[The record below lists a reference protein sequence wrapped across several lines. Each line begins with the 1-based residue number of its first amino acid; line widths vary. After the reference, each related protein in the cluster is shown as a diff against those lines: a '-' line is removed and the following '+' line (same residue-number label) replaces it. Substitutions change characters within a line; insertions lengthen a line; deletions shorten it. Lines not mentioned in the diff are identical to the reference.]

1 MNLSAEAFR
10 LAAIEALCPTAARI
24 AGSGFPTL
32 AGVNVYDSRQI
43 RIEELNEKAWTPTLA
58 LYTPDSDASQRGTV
72 SGQDDMEATATLEI
86 IGELA
91 VAMRDNEGDFA
102 DAAVASGDPQ
112 ARLILAALMAQV
124 RYRLFLDPVGRSLIK
139 KVVLNVRKM
148 DVKTFGI
155 PELGL
160 RYHRQTMR
168 IDALVR
174 DDDFSAANNALPYP
188 LSALA
193 AALPAESYA
202 KAKLNEL
209 ASFFAL
215 PETVPLA
222 SIHVTTGPTGGTV
235 EFGPTF
241 ES

>member
-10 LAAIEALCPTAARI
+10 LAAIEALCPTAAIQSGSSYPTI
-24 AGSGFPTL
+24 AKDKVF
-32 AGVNVYDSRQI
+32 DSRQI
-43 RIEELNEKAWTPTLA
+43 RVDELNEKAWTPTLA
-58 LYTPDSDASQRGTV
+58 LYTPDSDASQRGP
-72 SGQDDMEATATLEI
+72 SSEQDDMEATASLEI

-91 VAMRDNEGDFA
+91 VAMRDNDGDFA

-124 RYRLFLDPVGRSLIK
+124 RYRLFIDPIGRALIK
-139 KVVLNVRKM
+139 KVVLKVRKM

-160 RYHRQTMR
+160 RYHRQTLR

-174 DDDFSAANNALPYP
+174 DDDFSAADGALPQP
-188 LSALA
+188 LAGLA

-202 KAKLNEL
+202 KGKLSEL
-209 ASFFAL
+209 AVFFAQ
-215 PETVPLA
+215 PETVPLK
-222 SIHVTTGPTGGTV
+222 SIHITTAGPV
-235 EFGPTF
+235 EFGPNFDT
-241 ES
+241 

>member
-1 MNLSAEAFR
+1 MNLAAEAFR
-10 LAAIEALCPTAARI
+10 LAAVEALCPTSAI
-24 AGSGFPTL
+24 QAGSGFPTL
-32 AGVNVYDSRQI
+32 AGDKVFDSRQI
-43 RIEELNEKAWTPTLA
+43 RVDELNTKAWTPTLA
-58 LYTPDSDASQRGTV
+58 LYTPDSDASQRGP
-72 SGQDDMEATATLEI
+72 SSEQDDMEATASLEV

-91 VAMRDNEGDFA
+91 VAMRDNDGDFA

-139 KVVLNVRKM
+139 KVVLKVRKM

-174 DDDFSAANNALPYP
+174 DDDFSAADGSLPQP
-188 LSALA
+188 LAALA
-193 AALPAESYA
+193 AALPDQSYA
-202 KAKLNEL
+202 KAKLTEL

-215 PETVPLA
+215 PTTTPLT
-222 SIHVTTGPTGGTV
+222 SIHVTTGPLQ
-235 EFGPTF
+235 FGPTF
-241 ES
+241 ED

>member
-10 LAAIEALCPTAARI
+10 LAAMEALCPTAARI
-24 AGSGFPTL
+24 AGSGFPTV
-32 AGVNVYDSRQI
+32 AGGNVYDSRQI
-43 RIEELNEKAWTPTLA
+43 RIDELNEKAWTPTLA
-58 LYTPDSDASQRGTV
+58 LYTPDSDASQRGAL
-72 SGQDDMEATATLEI
+72 SGQDDMEATASLEI
-86 IGELA
+86 VGELA

-124 RYRLFLDPVGRSLIK
+124 RYRLFLDPVGRALIK
-139 KVVLNVRKM
+139 KIVLNVRKM

-174 DDDFSAANNALPYP
+174 DDDFAAADGILPQP
-188 LSALA
+188 LAALA
-193 AALPAESYA
+193 AALPEQSYA
-202 KAKLNEL
+202 KGKLNEL
-209 ASFFAL
+209 AAFFTST
-215 PETVPLA
+215 ETVPLT
-222 SIHVTTGPTGGTV
+222 SIHISTAGPV
-235 EFGPTF
+235 EFGPNF
-241 ES
+241 ET